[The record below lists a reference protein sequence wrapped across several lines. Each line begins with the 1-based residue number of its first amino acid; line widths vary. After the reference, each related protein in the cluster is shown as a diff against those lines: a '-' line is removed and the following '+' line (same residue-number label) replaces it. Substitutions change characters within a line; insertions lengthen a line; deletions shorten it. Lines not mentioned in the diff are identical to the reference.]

1 MKRVIFILIAM
12 FATITVAVAQPKAL
26 GLRGGA
32 DFQLSYQHEV
42 QAGGQRLHSEA
53 RVDFIE
59 ADLGIEFIYGYAIGL
74 NAAAGYN
81 FMIAQPKWTQKGQ
94 WGFYAGPAIKIGY
107 LWIGG
112 YLAAGAQIGL
122 EYTFDFPLQ
131 LSLDIRPVVG
141 VAVEGDNFS
150 IYGAGAILG
159 SIPCLSI
166 RYRF

>member
-1 MKRVIFILIAM
+1 
-12 FATITVAVAQPKAL
+12 
-26 GLRGGA
+26 
-32 DFQLSYQHEV
+32 
-42 QAGGQRLHSEA
+42 
-53 RVDFIE
+53 
-59 ADLGIEFIYGYAIGL
+59 
-74 NAAAGYN
+74 
-81 FMIAQPKWTQKGQ
+81 MIAQPKWTQKGQ

-122 EYTFDFPLQ
+122 EYTFDFPLR

-141 VAVEGDNFS
+141 VAVEGDKFS

-159 SIPCLSI
+159 STPCLSL